1 MDRRYKVTQEDVNK
15 MRELRADGK
24 TYRVI
29 AEVFEV
35 SQSVPLYWCN
45 ADSRKK
51 QRKKNAVR
59 RRVSASEKKKAV
71 QQAIEIRKKHFK
83 TNPNVKLRHAIQSAL
98 DEKRCTRKSGSYTNS
113 GLIRYIKS
121 ILVGYC
127 ITKIL
132 SYI

>member
-24 TYRVI
+24 TYREI

-59 RRVSASEKKKAV
+59 RRVSVSEKKKAV
-71 QQAIEIRKKHFK
+71 QQTIETRKKHFK

-98 DEKRCTRKSGSYTNS
+98 DEKRCTRQSVLGIEIEEARELLKSGN
-113 GLIRYIKS
+113 LQ
-121 ILVGYC
+121 LPNA
-127 ITKIL
+127 KIE
-132 SYI
+132 